1 MSHVLAGLGP
11 VPVTRVCW
19 NEHDHARRQV
29 IPLGVG
35 RDDPVALR
43 AHQDLIGRVEVP
55 AIARAG
61 FEVDLGD
68 AKILTVLT
76 PDSREAVHVA
86 RKDVGDASR
95 RFPLVR
101 FDHSHA
107 WMVARVGQT

>member
-19 NEHDHARRQV
+19 NEHDHARR
-29 IPLGVG
+29 P
-35 RDDPVALR
+35 
-43 AHQDLIGRVEVP
+43 E
-55 AIARAG
+55 
-61 FEVDLGD
+61 
-68 AKILTVLT
+68 ILTMLT
-76 PDSREAVHVA
+76 PDGREAVHVA